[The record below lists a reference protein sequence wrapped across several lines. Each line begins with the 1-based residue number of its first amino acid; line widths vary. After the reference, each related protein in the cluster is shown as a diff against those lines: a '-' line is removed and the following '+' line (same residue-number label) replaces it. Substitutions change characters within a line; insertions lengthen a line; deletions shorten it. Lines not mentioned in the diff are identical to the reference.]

1 MISISPRALLRYNR
15 WARWWPLTRNYK
27 VFMKIQR
34 IYIDTSVIGGCL
46 DHEFTIWSTGLL
58 RDFQEGN
65 FLLVVSTTVAAEVA
79 AAYESIQRQYEDFLV
94 LKPEIL
100 EVTEQAIALAQ
111 SYQQRQ
117 ILTPKYYTD
126 GLHIAIATV
135 AEVDVLV
142 SWNFKHIVHFNKIRL
157 FNAVNLEMG
166 YKPIQIYSPREVT
179 TYGAD

>member
-1 MISISPRALLRYNR
+1 M
-15 WARWWPLTRNYK
+15 K
-27 VFMKIQR
+27 VQR

-46 DHEFTIWSTGLL
+46 DREFAVWSKGLL

-65 FLLVVSTTVAAEVA
+65 FILVVSTTVAAEVA
-79 AAYESIQRQYEDFLV
+79 AAYEAIQIQYDDFLV

-100 EVTEQAIALAQ
+100 EVTEQAIKLTET
-111 SYQQRQ
+111 YLCRQ

-126 GLHIAIATV
+126 SLHIAIATV

-157 FNAVNLEMG
+157 FNAVNLEFG

-179 TYGAD
+179 TYGND

>member
-1 MISISPRALLRYNR
+1 VVVSITSLQLGPRA
-15 WARWWPLTRNYK
+15 
-27 VFMKIQR
+27 
-34 IYIDTSVIGGCL
+34 
-46 DHEFTIWSTGLL
+46 WSKGLL
-58 RDFQEGN
+58 RDFQEGT
-65 FLLVVSTTVAAEVA
+65 FLLVVSTAVAAEVA
-79 AAYESIQRQYEDFLV
+79 AAYEAVQIQYDDFLD

-100 EVTEQAIALAQ
+100 EVTEQAIALAEA
-111 SYQQRQ
+111 YQHRQ
-117 ILTPKYYTD
+117 ILTPQYYTA

-166 YKPIQIYSPREVT
+166 YKPIQIFSPREVM

>member
-1 MISISPRALLRYNR
+1 M
-15 WARWWPLTRNYK
+15 K
-27 VFMKIQR
+27 VQR

-46 DHEFTIWSTGLL
+46 DREFAVWSKGLL

-65 FLLVVSTTVAAEVA
+65 FILVVSTTVAAEVA
-79 AAYESIQRQYEDFLV
+79 AAYEAIQIQYDDFLV

-100 EVTEQAIALAQ
+100 EVTEQAIKLTET
-111 SYQQRQ
+111 YLRRQ

-126 GLHIAIATV
+126 SLHIAIATV

-157 FNAVNLEMG
+157 FNAVNLEFG

-179 TYGAD
+179 TYGND